1 MAIEK
6 AGEERLQLAKACSI
20 LNIDSWRKAVVVRV
34 GDAPGPVLGCYGRVC
49 AILRL
54 LAQWEPSKTSNY
66 RISKTNPKLDVA
78 GSILHFAQIKATRL
92 QLQFKSF

>member
-1 MAIEK
+1 MGGDADLYFSFDPK
-6 AGEERLQLAKACSI
+6 HRPLALMQVNAASI
-20 LNIDSWRKAVVVRV
+20 TAL
-34 GDAPGPVLGCYGRVC
+34 GGAPGPVLGCYGRVC